1 MVPLSQTMTLK
12 WDGVNYFDEQM
23 LDVVRGV
30 TTLRHTRG
38 TMMHSF
44 LVGALYVVV
53 VITPCV
59 IALCG
64 AVNRSDDSS
73 ESDVLR
79 DGFI

>member
-1 MVPLSQTMTLK
+1 
-12 WDGVNYFDEQM
+12 
-23 LDVVRGV
+23 
-30 TTLRHTRG
+30 
-38 TMMHSF
+38 MHSF